1 MEQSK
6 QRQHPRFK
14 AAVPVEL
21 RGPGASSPLRAQTGD
36 ISLGGCYVEM
46 TSTQAVSKEVEV
58 TLWIGDTK
66 VQAHGVVVSN
76 HPSFGNGIKFTQVA
90 EDGMLRLQQFVD
102 SLNPFGRPLTA
113 PQSESSLRTR

>member
-1 MEQSK
+1 MQWNK

-76 HPSFGNGIKFTQVA
+76 HPSFGNGIKFTEVPK
-90 EDGMLRLQQFVD
+90 ESKIRLQQFVE
-102 SLNPFGRPLTA
+102 SLNPFGRPVG
-113 PQSESSLRTR
+113 SKG